1 MLKDEKLQ
9 ILNMIQDGRINAEEG
24 VKLLEALENSLDIKD
39 ENVNSGKK
47 AKWIKIKVLDTEK
60 NTKVNV
66 TLPISLINLGVRL
79 ASKFSPEIKEAG
91 LSEDDMTE
99 IFDAIKNGETG
110 RIVDID
116 SAKGD
121 KVEIVI
127 E

>member
-47 AKWIKIKVLDTEK
+47 AKWIKIKVLDTEG

-66 TLPISLINLGVRL
+66 TLPISLINLGVKL